1 MNPPAVTSPRLST
14 PRLTN
19 SRLTTPRRTSP
30 RWTTA
35 SLSGAADTT
44 PMELSELQAHIGR
57 CNGSRG
63 RWFMLRC
70 IADAVHDFVAPRFV
84 TTLCIAGAV
93 IGIALIVS

>member
-1 MNPPAVTSPRLST
+1 MNPPAATA
-14 PRLTN
+14 
-19 SRLTTPRRTSP
+19 P

-35 SLSGAADTT
+35 SLSDAADTT
-44 PMELSELQAHIGR
+44 PMELSELHAHIGR

-84 TTLCIAGAV
+84 TTLFIAAAV
-93 IGIALIVS
+93 IGIALVVS

>member
-1 MNPPAVTSPRLST
+1 MLMNPPATTARLST
-14 PRLTN
+14 
-19 SRLTTPRRTSP
+19 P

-35 SLSGAADTT
+35 SVSDAADTT

-84 TTLCIAGAV
+84 TTLFIAGAV
-93 IGIALIVS
+93 IGFALIVS